1 MSDLP
6 ASLKT
11 ACTTGNL
18 SQTQS
23 LYNDLTAT
31 TASTTTNTSSTQES
45 ILAQMAILAARSAH
59 PSILSFCFSQGL
71 KLNAELVNDPLI
83 YAACDSGSI
92 AVFRVLLDN
101 GMEANHYLELNGS
114 PFVAAC
120 RAGNLGLARFLLD
133 HGADPNNGY
142 SDGDYES
149 LVWAI
154 LNSSHDLV
162 RLLLARGTVVVGS
175 GALIAAAEH
184 GNLGAVQV
192 LLEHGER
199 TGDLDLEEVEEYG
212 SYDERKLDDQG
223 TALYKAAAEGHS
235 EIVDVLL
242 EKGADSRFRDRKGR
256 SVAEVAEEKG
266 HASIARK
273 VERSVAEC

>member
-1 MSDLP
+1 MSNLP

-11 ACTTGNL
+11 ACTTGDL
-18 SQTQS
+18 FQTRS
-23 LYNDLTAT
+23 LYNDLIA
-31 TASTTTNTSSTQES
+31 ADNSPKES
-45 ILAQMAILAARSAH
+45 ILAQMAILSARSAR
-59 PSILSFCFSQGL
+59 PSILSFCFSEGL
-71 KLNAELVNDPLI
+71 KLNSELVNDPLI

-101 GMEANHYLELNGS
+101 GMGVNHYLELNGS

-120 RAGNLGLARFLLD
+120 RAGNVDLAKFLLD

-142 SDGDYES
+142 SNGDYES

-154 LNSSHDLV
+154 LGSDSSPDLV
-162 RLLLARGTVVVGS
+162 GLLLARGTVVVGS

-184 GNLGAVQV
+184 GNLGAVKL

-199 TGDLDLEEVEEYG
+199 TGDLNLEEVEEYG
-212 SYDERKLDDQG
+212 SYDDRKLDDQG

-242 EKGADSRFRDRKGR
+242 EKGADAIFRDRKGR

-266 HASIARK
+266 HGSIARK
-273 VERSVAEC
+273 VERSVAGN

>member
-1 MSDLP
+1 MSKLP

-11 ACTTGNL
+11 ACTTGDL
-18 SQTQS
+18 SETRS
-23 LYNDLTAT
+23 LYNDLIAT
-31 TASTTTNTSSTQES
+31 DSSPKES
-45 ILAQMAILAARSAH
+45 ILTQMAVLSAKSAH
-59 PSILSFCFSQGL
+59 PSILSFCFSEGL
-71 KLNAELVNDPLI
+71 KLNSELVNDPLI

-101 GMEANHYLELNGS
+101 GMGVNHYLELNGS

-120 RAGNLGLARFLLD
+120 RAGNLDLAKFLLD
-133 HGADPNNGY
+133 QGADPNNGY
-142 SDGDYES
+142 SNGDYES
-149 LVWAI
+149 LVWTI
-154 LNSSHDLV
+154 LGSNSSPDLV
-162 RLLLARGTVVVGS
+162 GLLLARGTVVVGS

-184 GNLGAVQV
+184 GNLGAVKL

-212 SYDERKLDDQG
+212 SYDDRKLDDQG

-242 EKGADSRFRDRKGR
+242 GKGADAMFRDRKGR

-266 HASIARK
+266 YGSIARK
-273 VERSVAEC
+273 VERSVAGN